1 MLGYCGIDCAECT
14 AYKGTI
20 GSKIELL
27 ERAAGK
33 YQNGA
38 YSAAEWVC
46 LGCTPADQ
54 PFLAK
59 YCAGC
64 EIRVCAIAKRVP
76 NCAACAEYDS
86 CREIKDFMEGGEL
99 AQRMDWLHA
108 RFQALRS
115 ERGAAPKKTS

>member
-1 MLGYCGIDCAECT
+1 VLGYCGIDCAECT

-27 ERAAGK
+27 EKAAGK

-38 YSAAEWVC
+38 YSAADWVC

-64 EIRVCAIAKRVP
+64 EIRVCAIAKQVP
-76 NCAACAEYDS
+76 NCAACTEYAS

-115 ERGAAPKKTS
+115 ERGAASKKTS